1 MPVIFGRQTKKDAD
15 STAQGS
21 RFATKNIIIYNYILF
36 HYCHKK
42 YSFHLL
48 NNPSYLEG
56 EETSGKFVFQAIIV
70 PFLVMTAS
78 MFLIQWT
85 SMASTTRISQ
95 WIRSSAEVNINITFR
110 NRRVR
115 LVRLLDS
122 TLESVKLGAVLHWLV
137 LNRTC
142 RSLILT
148 STGKYVTYW
157 DDVIVIICCRLAVLS
172 IAV

>member
-78 MFLIQWT
+78 MFLIQ
-85 SMASTTRISQ
+85 
-95 WIRSSAEVNINITFR
+95 
-110 NRRVR
+110 
-115 LVRLLDS
+115 
-122 TLESVKLGAVLHWLV
+122 
-137 LNRTC
+137 
-142 RSLILT
+142 
-148 STGKYVTYW
+148 
-157 DDVIVIICCRLAVLS
+157 
-172 IAV
+172 